1 MAKQR
6 RAKLVREAPI
16 ESPVA
21 PSFEADELFELQ
33 PVTNGMVRAVFTAWH
48 HSARTDHHERRITA
62 YMLVHMRSLADMVL
76 LLQEELAKRA
86 PTKPR
91 RGRPPGSKN
100 RKRRGRPSKRR

>member
-6 RAKLVREAPI
+6 PAAKLVREAPI

-21 PSFEADELFELQ
+21 PLFEADELFEIQ
-33 PVTNGMVRAVFTAWH
+33 PVTDGMVRAVFTAWH
-48 HSARTDHHERRITA
+48 HSPRTDHHERRITA
-62 YMLVHMRSLADMVL
+62 FMLVHVRSLADMFL
-76 LLQEELAKRA
+76 LIQEELAKRA
-86 PTKPR
+86 PKPQ